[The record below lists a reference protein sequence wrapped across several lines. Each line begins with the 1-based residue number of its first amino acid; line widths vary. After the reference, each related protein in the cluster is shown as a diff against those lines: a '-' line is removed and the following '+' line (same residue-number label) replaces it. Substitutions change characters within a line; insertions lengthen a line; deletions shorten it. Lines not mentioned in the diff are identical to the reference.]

1 MKTERMKYLPPQM
14 EVICLETE
22 QCLLVQSG
30 LTEDMFED
38 SDGFWD
44 FFE

>member
-1 MKTERMKYLPPQM
+1 MNTVKAKYLPPQM
-14 EVICLETE
+14 EVICLEAE

-30 LTEDMFED
+30 LTEGIFED
-38 SDGFWD
+38 SEDFSD